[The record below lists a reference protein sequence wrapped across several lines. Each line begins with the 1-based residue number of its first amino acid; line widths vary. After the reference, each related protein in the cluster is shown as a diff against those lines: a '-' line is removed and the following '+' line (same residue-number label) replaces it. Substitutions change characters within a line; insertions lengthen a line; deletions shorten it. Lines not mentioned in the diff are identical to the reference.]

1 MNMSEPFITQPDVTS
16 IVSNR
21 PGPHS
26 MIVVGV
32 HGNELVGIN
41 ILPWLCNLTIES
53 GTLTILVANPSA
65 VSAGRRYINVNLNRR
80 FGKSHDKYPEDTLA
94 RSIESYLDKADAVLD
109 IHSYNESMDK
119 PFIIANPLAEE
130 LATALPVE
138 LISTNWHQLSS
149 GATDDYMAS
158 RNKPGICLECGSSE
172 RPTEYQALAKASV
185 IAFLAAV
192 GNISLNE
199 GDKPTHTNLEIIRA
213 ELKSSDDFSF
223 AQEFQSFDK
232 LETGAVFAR
241 QGDATYIAG
250 KNECIVFP
258 RANAAI
264 GDEAFIIGKLT

>member
-1 MNMSEPFITQPDVTS
+1 MNMSELFITQPEATS

-21 PGPHS
+21 PGPHCI
-26 MIVVGV
+26 IVVGV
-32 HGNELVGIN
+32 HGNEPVGIN
-41 ILPWLCNLTIES
+41 ILPWLRNLTIES
-53 GTLTILVANPSA
+53 GTVTIIVANPSA

-80 FGKSHDKYPEDTLA
+80 FGKAHDEYPEDTLA

-172 RPTEYQALAKASV
+172 RPAEYEALAKASV
-185 IAFLAAV
+185 TAFLAAV
-192 GNISLNE
+192 GNITSHE
-199 GDKPTHTNLEIIRA
+199 SHKPTHTHLAIVRA
-213 ELKSSDDFSF
+213 ELKSEEDFSF
-223 AQEFQSFDK
+223 VREFQSFDK
-232 LETGAVFAR
+232 LEAGAVFAQ
-241 QGDATYIAG
+241 QGDTTYIAG

-264 GDEAFIIGKLT
+264 GDEVFIIGQLK